1 MTAERRSTLEDV
13 ARLAGVSLGSASRAL
28 SMPEQVKSAT
38 LEKVRHAVSQLG
50 YVRNGAAQALA
61 SRRTRTV
68 ATIYPTLSNPIFS
81 VAIHE
86 LQQTLW
92 KFGYQLLV
100 ASHEYK
106 PEREIELL
114 RTIVERGV
122 DALVLVGTDHS
133 SEVFELAR
141 QYALPYVMT
150 WSIDGSHHPH
160 CVGFS
165 YYDAAFELASLA
177 VKTGHQHIALC
188 NGFEH
193 TNERA
198 RARAAG
204 TRAALKAAGLSL
216 DPSLVT
222 EQPFNFEGGR
232 EAVRIFMDQPMP
244 PTVLICGTDLQA
256 IGAIDECRR
265 QGIRVPEDLSI
276 TGFDDI
282 EHAAIVVPPLTTVK
296 VPTEQIGVLAAHR
309 VVALLEGK
317 ADQAVQPLETRV
329 IVRES
334 LAAPKPVQPGQE
346 WCAARTRSK
355 APIGSAGTQEKE

>member
-1 MTAERRSTLEDV
+1 MSSEKRSTLEDV

-28 SMPEQVKSAT
+28 SIPDQVKPAT
-38 LEKVRHAVSQLG
+38 LAKVRHAVSQLG

-61 SRRTRTV
+61 SRRTKMV

-81 VAIHE
+81 VAIHA

-92 KFGYQLLV
+92 RFGYQLLV
-100 ASHEYK
+100 ASHEYE

-114 RTIVERGV
+114 RTVVERGV
-122 DALVLVGTDHS
+122 DALVLVGTDHP

-141 QYALPYVMT
+141 QYDLPYVMT
-150 WSIDGSHHPH
+150 WSIDGSHYPH
-160 CVGFS
+160 CIGFS
-165 YYDAAFELASLA
+165 YYDAAFDLASLV
-177 VKTGHQHIALC
+177 VKMGHRRIALC
-188 NGFEH
+188 NGFESA
-193 TNERA
+193 NERA
-198 RARAAG
+198 RSRAAG

-216 DPSLVT
+216 DASLVT

-232 EAVRIFMDQPMP
+232 EAVRIFLAQETP

-265 QGIRVPEDLSI
+265 RGIRVPEDLSI

-296 VPTEQIGVLAAHR
+296 VPTEDIGVLAACR
-309 VVALLEGK
+309 VVSLLEGETLRP
-317 ADQAVQPLETRV
+317 AAPLESRV

-334 LAAPKPVQPGQE
+334 LGRAPEVARSSLDRSRGQ
-346 WCAARTRSK
+346 T
-355 APIGSAGTQEKE
+355 

>member
-1 MTAERRSTLEDV
+1 
-13 ARLAGVSLGSASRAL
+13 
-28 SMPEQVKSAT
+28 
-38 LEKVRHAVSQLG
+38 
-50 YVRNGAAQALA
+50 VRNGAARALA
-61 SRRTRTV
+61 SRRTRMV

-81 VAIHE
+81 VAIHQ

-100 ASHEYK
+100 ASHEYE

-114 RTIVERGV
+114 RTLVECGV

-141 QYALPYVMT
+141 QYELPYVMT
-150 WSIDGSHHPH
+150 WSVDGSSYPH
-160 CVGFS
+160 CIGFS
-165 YYDAAFELASLA
+165 YYDAACDLAA
-177 VKTGHQHIALC
+177 MVVKKGHRRIALC
-188 NGFEH
+188 NGFESS
-193 TNERA
+193 NERA
-198 RARAAG
+198 RSRAAG
-204 TRAALKAAGLSL
+204 TRAALRAAGLSL
-216 DPSLVT
+216 EASLVT

-232 EAVRIFMDQPMP
+232 EAVRIVFDQATP

-265 QGIRVPEDLSI
+265 RGIRVPQDLSI

-296 VPTEQIGVLAAHR
+296 VPTEDIGILAAQR
-309 VVALLEGK
+309 VVALLQGQPVPP
-317 ADQAVQPLETRV
+317 AMPLETHV

-334 LAAPKPVQPGQE
+334 LGTAPDLAVSANSRPP
-346 WCAARTRSK
+346 
-355 APIGSAGTQEKE
+355 APLALWRK

>member
-1 MTAERRSTLEDV
+1 MSIERRSTLEDV
-13 ARLAGVSLGSASRAL
+13 ARLAGVSLGSASRSL
-28 SMPEQVKSAT
+28 SVPEQVKPAT
-38 LEKVRHAVSQLG
+38 LAKVQHAVSQLG
-50 YVRNGAAQALA
+50 YVRNGAARALA

-81 VAIHE
+81 AAINQ

-100 ASHEYK
+100 ASHEYE
-106 PEREIELL
+106 PEREIDLL

-150 WSIDGSHHPH
+150 WSIDGSQYPH

-165 YYDAAFELASLA
+165 YYDAAFDLASL
-177 VKTGHQHIALC
+177 VVRKGHQRIALC
-188 NGFEH
+188 NGFAG

-198 RARAAG
+198 RSRAAG

-222 EQPFNFEGGR
+222 EQPFSFEGGR
-232 EAVRIFMDQPMP
+232 EAVRLFLGRAMP

-265 QGIRVPEDLSI
+265 RGIRVPEDLSI

-296 VPTEQIGVLAAHR
+296 VPTEDIGILAARR
-309 VVALLEGK
+309 VVALLEG
-317 ADQAVQPLETRV
+317 QAVQPAAPLETKI

-334 LAAPKPVQPGQE
+334 LGAAPM
-346 WCAARTRSK
+346 
-355 APIGSAGTQEKE
+355 GT

>member
-1 MTAERRSTLEDV
+1 MNSERRSTLEDV

-28 SMPEQVKSAT
+28 SIPDQVKPST
-38 LEKVRHAVSQLG
+38 LEKVRQAVAQLG

-68 ATIYPTLSNPIFS
+68 AAIYPTLSNPIFS
-81 VAIHE
+81 VSIHE

-92 KFGYQLLV
+92 KSGYQLLV

-106 PEREIELL
+106 PDREIELL

-122 DALVLVGTDHS
+122 DALVLVGIDHS
-133 SEVFELAR
+133 NEVFELAR

-150 WSIDGSHHPH
+150 WSIDGSRYPH
-160 CVGFS
+160 CIGFS
-165 YYDAAFELASLA
+165 YYDAAFDLASLV
-177 VKTGHQHIALC
+177 VKKGHRRIALC
-188 NGFEH
+188 NGFEGS
-193 TNERA
+193 NERA
-198 RARAAG
+198 RSRAAG

-216 DPSLVT
+216 DSSLMT

-232 EAVRIFMDQPMP
+232 EAVRVFLAHATP

-265 QGIRVPEDLSI
+265 RGIRVPEDLSI

-282 EHAAIVVPPLTTVK
+282 EHAAIVVPHLTTVK
-296 VPTEQIGVLAAHR
+296 VPTEEIGVLAARR
-309 VVALLEGK
+309 VVALIEG
-317 ADQAVQPLETRV
+317 QAVSPATPLETKV

-334 LAAPKPVQPGQE
+334 LGAAPV
-346 WCAARTRSK
+346 SYD
-355 APIGSAGTQEKE
+355 

>member
-1 MTAERRSTLEDV
+1 MSSERRSTLEDV

-28 SMPEQVKSAT
+28 SIPDQVKPAT
-38 LEKVRHAVSQLG
+38 LAKVRQAVSQLG

-61 SRRTRTV
+61 SRRTRMV

-81 VAIHE
+81 VSIHK

-100 ASHEYK
+100 ASHEYE

-122 DALVLVGTDHS
+122 DGLVLVGTAHT

-160 CVGFS
+160 CIGFS
-165 YYDAAFELASLA
+165 YHDAAFELASLV
-177 VKTGHQHIALC
+177 VKHGHRRIALC
-188 NGFEH
+188 NGFEGS
-193 TNERA
+193 NERA
-198 RARAAG
+198 RSRAAG

-232 EAVRIFMDQPMP
+232 EAVRRFMACAAP
-244 PTVLICGTDLQA
+244 PTALICGTDLQA

-265 QGIRVPEDLSI
+265 RGIRIPQDLSI

-296 VPTEQIGVLAAHR
+296 VPTEEIGVLAAR
-309 VVALLEGK
+309 CVVALLEGQVVPP
-317 ADQAVQPLETRV
+317 AEPLETTV
-329 IVRES
+329 VVRES
-334 LAAPKPVQPGQE
+334 LGVAPPVE
-346 WCAARTRSK
+346 
-355 APIGSAGTQEKE
+355 